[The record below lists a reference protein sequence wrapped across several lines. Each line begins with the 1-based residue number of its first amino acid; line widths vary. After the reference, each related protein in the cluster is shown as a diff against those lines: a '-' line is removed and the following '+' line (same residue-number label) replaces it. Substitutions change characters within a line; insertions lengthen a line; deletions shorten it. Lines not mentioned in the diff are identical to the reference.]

1 MSSSQGLLE
10 AKGMKT
16 QGSHAD
22 LGSQP
27 EVPDMGTGQGGR
39 SVCGAGGGEGGGL
52 RPPQGSV
59 VSQVRNGLAV
69 DKKAA

>member
-27 EVPDMGTGQGGR
+27 DVPDVGTGHGGR
-39 SVCGAGGGEGGGL
+39 CVCGARGGEGGGL
-52 RPPQGSV
+52 RPAQGSV